1 MLTANQYNDA
11 IKLIDGVS
19 KTLFLNRTHVINEKS
34 KNNYLTALQDL
45 KTIRA
50 AFTYAYQRQ
59 DEPRFSQIHDLLSKT
74 QRDIT
79 NLS

>member
-1 MLTANQYNDA
+1 MLTVNQYNDV
-11 IKLIDGVS
+11 IKLIDGNS
-19 KTLFLNRTHVINEKS
+19 KTLFLNRLHVINDKS
-34 KNNYLTALQDL
+34 KRNYQTALQNL

-59 DEPRFSQIHDLLSKT
+59 DEPRFSQLHDLLSKF
-74 QRDIT
+74 QKDII